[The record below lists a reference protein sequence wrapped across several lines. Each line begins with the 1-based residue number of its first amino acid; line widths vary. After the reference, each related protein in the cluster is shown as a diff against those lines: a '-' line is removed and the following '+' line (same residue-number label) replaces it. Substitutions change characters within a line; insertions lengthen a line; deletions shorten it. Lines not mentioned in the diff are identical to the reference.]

1 LEAQVK
7 LKAAKGNNMEKHH
20 TEKLLSEPKSIEV
33 TGCLSPFR
41 NGQPCFIQMPN
52 NPHFWVAVFSTKD
65 KLEESCADL
74 GITDYTIKQVT
85 DERDFIESIVEGG
98 VRIMLDP
105 YAVRSENKTRWTE
118 IILE

>member
-1 LEAQVK
+1 
-7 LKAAKGNNMEKHH
+7 MEIQHP
-20 TEKLLSEPKSIEV
+20 TEKLLSKPRSISV

-41 NGQPCFIQMPN
+41 DGQPCFIQMPG
-52 NPHFWVAVFSTKD
+52 NPHFWVAVFTNKD

-85 DERDFIESIVEGG
+85 DGKDFIESIVEGG

>member
-1 LEAQVK
+1 
-7 LKAAKGNNMEKHH
+7 MEDQHP
-20 TEKLLSEPKSIEV
+20 TEKMLSNPKSIRV

-41 NGQPCFIQMPN
+41 EDGQPVFFQMPD
-52 NPHFWVAVFSTKD
+52 NPNFWVAVFTTKD

-85 DERDFIESIVEGG
+85 DGKDFVESIVENG

-105 YAVRSENKTRWTE
+105 YAIRSENKTRWTE
-118 IILE
+118 IAQWDEDT